1 MVSVVLGGDVVLDL
15 PVLGACDFLHLA
27 YLRHAQLGVIVEEH
41 AAVADGQL
49 VLGPVPQLPEVLVVQ
64 GVEGVVPGEIEGDT
78 HTHTHTH
85 TVEKDISF

>member
-1 MVSVVLGGDVVLDL
+1 
-15 PVLGACDFLHLA
+15 
-27 YLRHAQLGVIVEEH
+27 
-41 AAVADGQL
+41 